1 MSLLDSGRFLYAFL
15 RHPVTVGAFAPSSR
29 VLARAMCADMQVEPD
44 ALVLEFG
51 PGTGPFTRQIKR
63 KLPDPSCYLGVEL
76 EFEFIRLLRSRHPE
90 LAFMHGSA
98 EDADALCGHSQ
109 DRTVSSIISG
119 LPFANLPRQTQDGV
133 LASVARLLR
142 QGGMFRTFQYVHS
155 YALPGAIRFRRRV
168 SALFGQ
174 PHQRRVVFRN
184 VPPAFILSWH
194 GATGTPVGVEP
205 EQAVLRRQVSPL

>member
-1 MSLLDSGRFLYAFL
+1 MSLFDRGRFLYTFL
-15 RHPVTVGAFAPSSR
+15 RHPVTIGAFVPSSR
-29 VLARAMCADMQVEPD
+29 VLARAMCADLRVESD

-76 EFEFIRLLRSRHPE
+76 EFQFVRLLRLRHPE
-90 LAFMHGSA
+90 LAFVHGSA
-98 EDADALCGHSQ
+98 ADADVLCGHSK

-133 LASVARLLR
+133 LACIARLLR

-168 SALFGQ
+168 SAMFGQ
-174 PHQRRVVFRN
+174 QHQRRVVFRN
-184 VPPAFILSWH
+184 APPAFILSWH
-194 GATGTPVGVEP
+194 GTTREAAVAEP
-205 EQAVLRRQVSPL
+205 TQAVLPSPTNAL